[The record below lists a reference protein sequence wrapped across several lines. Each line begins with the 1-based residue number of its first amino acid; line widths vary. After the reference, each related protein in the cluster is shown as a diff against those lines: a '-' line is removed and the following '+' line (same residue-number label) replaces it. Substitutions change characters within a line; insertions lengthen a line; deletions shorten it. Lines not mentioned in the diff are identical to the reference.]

1 MRWRGTLLNK
11 VNLSQQSEGE
21 QAEEREISLDNLDSA
36 IFLSISV
43 VKMSSYALIRSVS
56 KIEAIAF
63 SSN

>member
-11 VNLSQQSEGE
+11 VNLSQESEGE

>member
-11 VNLSQQSEGE
+11 VNLSQESEGE
-21 QAEEREISLDNLDSA
+21 QAEEREISLDNLNSA